1 MLIRPR
7 HDESHRIVV
16 AIPVRNEQDYIGPCL
31 AALARQSV
39 PPSDIL
45 LLLNNCTDQS
55 LNICQRWQADLPS
68 LRIIERHLDGHL
80 STAGEARR
88 LALEMALELAGD
100 GLLLTTDA
108 DGMVPHDWVADN
120 LREIAQG
127 ADAVCGKAA
136 MTPEDAQSL
145 PPHLHADHL
154 REEICLAALDALE
167 NAINPAPHDP
177 WPRHQQQSGASIA
190 VTAAALRRAGGPPHV
205 SHGEDRALIA
215 KLRATDARIRH
226 ADISVTVSGRLQGRA
241 AGGMAE
247 TISRRLHTPDV
258 WADERIE
265 PAIDFYRRAIA
276 KSCFMALRRTGGCV
290 QALGHDLLVGI
301 PAISWA
307 QRQMFGGAAWD
318 YIQRISPVLRRRR
331 VAVEDLPRETR
342 QAVSLL
348 NQLARDGADE
358 HLSGI
363 QQAAD

>member
-31 AALARQSV
+31 AALARQSFA
-39 PPSDIL
+39 PSDIV
-45 LLLNNCTDQS
+45 LLLNNCTDHTS
-55 LNICQRWQADLPS
+55 DICQRWQTDLPS
-68 LRIIERHLDGHL
+68 IRIIERYLPSHL

-108 DGMVPHDWVADN
+108 DGVVPDDWVANN

-127 ADAVCGKAA
+127 ADAVCGKAEMA
-136 MTPEDAQSL
+136 PDDAQAL
-145 PPHLHADHL
+145 PAHLHADHR

-167 NAINPAPHDP
+167 NAINPEPHDP

-190 VTAAALRRAGGPPHV
+190 VTAAALRRSGGPPHV